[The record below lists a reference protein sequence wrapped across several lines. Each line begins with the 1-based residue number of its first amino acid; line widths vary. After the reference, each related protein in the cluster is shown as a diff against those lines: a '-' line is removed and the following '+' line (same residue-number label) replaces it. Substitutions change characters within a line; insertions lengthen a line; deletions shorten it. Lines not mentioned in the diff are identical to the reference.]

1 MNKNEKNIV
10 KLEEYCKE
18 GKAANEALLTS
29 LYKSFFKEELSNIHN
44 KISLGEIMT
53 ASSEAE
59 EILNNPYVDKVA
71 KAAAKEMI
79 ELCQKQYRQSSSTAS
94 KGGMR

>member
-44 KISLGEIMT
+44 KISRGEIIT
-53 ASSEAE
+53 ASTAAE
-59 EILNNPYVDKVA
+59 EILNNPYADEVSR
-71 KAAAKEMI
+71 AAAKEMI
-79 ELCQKQYRQSSSTAS
+79 ELCQKQYKKISSAAS
-94 KGGMR
+94 KGGM